1 MYHNKHGYFLE
12 LLQTIISSFIGILFY
27 NIKMNPINFINT
39 LVEEHLSVIVEANK
53 DLKYEKANKDLRYE
67 IKNEDNVKLLY
78 IMMKIILSMKF

>member
-53 DLKYEKANKDLRYE
+53 DLRYE